1 MRAHFI
7 ADLTVQDEYSLTGD
21 SLHHLVNVV
30 RIEMDEELLLL
41 NGKGLSVVTRVSEHT
56 KRLLTLKYLSSIEK
70 ARIEQLDIV
79 LGMPKKEAL
88 ELSLKQSVELGV
100 GKVLL
105 VKSAYSQIKFPEEER
120 LQSLLVSA
128 LEQSNAAYLPQV
140 MKAEWSTIAWDK
152 YKTIVL
158 MDSQTDKSELLPK
171 EVGLEAPVLLVV
183 GPEGGFSTEERDHLH
198 GLARVKILKLPTPIM
213 RTPTA
218 LAAGVGI
225 LWQMLL
231 D

>member
-1 MRAHFI
+1 VRAHFI

-41 NGKGLSVVTRVSEHT
+41 NGKGLSVITRVSGHT
-56 KRLLTLKYLSSIEK
+56 KRLLTLKYISSVES
-70 ARIEQLDIV
+70 ARIDRLDVV

-128 LEQSNAAYLPQV
+128 LEQSNAAYMPLV
-140 MKAEWSTIAWDK
+140 VKAEWEMIDWDQ

-158 MDSQTDKSELLPK
+158 MDSQTEKSELLPK
-171 EVGLEAPVLLVV
+171 EVGLKAPVLLVV
-183 GPEGGFSTEERDHLH
+183 GPEGGFSPEERDRLH
-198 GLARVKILKLPTPIM
+198 GLAHVKILKLPTPIM

-218 LAAGVGI
+218 LAAGAGI

>member
-1 MRAHFI
+1 VRAHFI
-7 ADLTVQDEYSLTGD
+7 ADLTVQDEYSIIGD

-30 RIEMDEELLLL
+30 RIETDEELLLL
-41 NGKGLSVVTRVSEHT
+41 NGKGLTVVTRVLGHT
-56 KRLLTLKYLSSIEK
+56 KRLLTLKYITSVEVPR
-70 ARIEQLDIV
+70 ADRLDVV

-88 ELSLKQSVELGV
+88 ELSLKQCVELGV

-105 VKSAYSQIKFPEEER
+105 VKSAYSQIKFPEEDR
-120 LQSLLVSA
+120 QQTLLVSA

-140 MKAEWSTIAWDK
+140 IKAEWQSIDWDH

-158 MDSQTDKSELLPK
+158 MDSQTEKSELLPK
-171 EVGLEAPVLLVV
+171 DVGLVAPVLLVV
-183 GPEGGFSTEERDHLH
+183 GPEGGFSPGERDHLH
-198 GLARVKILKLPTPIM
+198 GLARVKILKLPIPIM

-218 LAAGVGI
+218 LAAGAGI

>member
-7 ADLTVQDEYSLTGD
+7 SDLTIQDEYSLTGEC
-21 SLHHLVNVV
+21 LHHLVNVV

-41 NGKGLSVVTRVSEHT
+41 NGKGLMVRTQVKTQS
-56 KRLLTLKYLSSIEK
+56 KRFLTLKYLSSIENQK
-70 ARIEQLDIV
+70 VDRIDVV

-88 ELSLKQSVELGV
+88 ELSLKQCVELGL
-100 GKVLL
+100 GKVFI
-105 VKSAYSQIKFPEEER
+105 VKSAYSQNKYPEEER
-120 LQSLLVSA
+120 LISLMVSA
-128 LEQSNAAYLPQV
+128 MEQSNAAFLPQV
-140 MKAEWSTIAWDK
+140 DRSEWNTIAWDQ

-158 MDSQTDKSELLPK
+158 MDSQTEKSELLPK
-171 EVGLEAPVLLVV
+171 DVGLKSPVLLVV
-183 GPEGGFSTEERDHLH
+183 GPEGGFSPEEREFLH
-198 GLARVKILKLPTPIM
+198 GLSHVKILKLPTPIM

-218 LAAGVGI
+218 LAAGAGI